1 MVAVVIRAVCD
12 CVKVPKV
19 ALPEMELVAKEC
31 CGDSGSSQQAA
42 GSLELEECFFLPE
55 LQHLAT
61 LAKGQ

>member
-42 GSLELEECFFLPE
+42 GSLELE
-55 LQHLAT
+55 
-61 LAKGQ
+61 